1 MKRQF
6 LTTFQGMTLA
16 VITNDNEQSAAY
28 NVSQIALQE
37 NGFDNSTVFLFHIAM
52 HRKNRE

>member
-1 MKRQF
+1 MKWQF
-6 LTTFQGMTLA
+6 WTKFHGLTLA

-28 NVSQIALQE
+28 NVSQTALQE